1 LTPARYT
8 SAMAKI
14 RVEGHLLEDRN
25 VMVCSGDTPDDAC
38 FVRDA
43 DTGEVFVVL
52 EQIPHED
59 VRGQPNA
66 NPRCFGLRV
75 WSATGPLPRV
85 GRVLEVA

>member
-1 LTPARYT
+1 MVGMAR
-8 SAMAKI
+8 I

-25 VMVCSGDTPDDAC
+25 VMVCSGDTAEDAS

-43 DTGEVFVVL
+43 DTGQIFVVL
-52 EQIPHED
+52 EHIPHDD

-75 WSATGPLPRV
+75 WSASAPLPGV

>member
-1 LTPARYT
+1 
-8 SAMAKI
+8 MAKI

-25 VMVCSGDTPDDAC
+25 VIVCSGDAPDDAA

-43 DTGEVFVVL
+43 DTGQVFVVL
-52 EQIPHED
+52 EQIHHED
-59 VRGQPNA
+59 VRGQPHA

-75 WSATGPLPRV
+75 WNANAPVPSV

>member
-1 LTPARYT
+1 M
-8 SAMAKI
+8 AMAKI

-25 VMVCSGDTPDDAC
+25 VMVCSGESPEDAS

-43 DTGEVFVVL
+43 DTGHVFVVL
-52 EQIPHED
+52 EHIPSED

-66 NPRCFGLRV
+66 SSPCFGLRV
-75 WSATGPLPRV
+75 WSATAPLPSI

>member
-1 LTPARYT
+1 M
-8 SAMAKI
+8 SGMAKI

-25 VMVCSGDTPDDAC
+25 VMVCSGDTAEDAS

-43 DTGEVFVVL
+43 DTGQVFVVL
-52 EQIPHED
+52 EHIPHED
-59 VRGQPNA
+59 VRGQPDA

-75 WSATGPLPRV
+75 WNANAQLPSV